1 MSIPIRL
8 EVGWSKD
15 LEDLTH
21 PDTGSS
27 ITFKRTL
34 YPDDPLFNTFLSCM
48 VPEDPA
54 SLLSLWLTVAPSQ
67 PDLKD
72 TRTTDT
78 QLVQNGFLAIGMRKS
93 SSSTSSNPKKART
106 KAPKNSS
113 PSNRST
119 TSVTPLNTAS
129 ESQAP
134 LSNATLKLLSSAATS
149 IPLTGGSQSLSSSEE
164 LSSDELRTTIPLSPT
179 PPQEKLSSPKKVLS
193 RTDTHSR
200 LLSTQEDLIA

>member
-34 YPDDPLFNTFLSCM
+34 YPDDPLFNTFLSSM
-48 VPEDPA
+48 VPEDPE
-54 SLLSLWLTVAPSQ
+54 SLLSLWLTAAPSQ
-67 PDLKD
+67 PNLKD
-72 TRTTDT
+72 THTTDT

-93 SSSTSSNPKKART
+93 SSSMNSNPKKART
-106 KAPKNSS
+106 KAPKSS
-113 PSNRST
+113 SASKPST
-119 TSVTPLNTAS
+119 TSVTPLNTES
-129 ESQAP
+129 ESQVP

-164 LSSDELRTTIPLSPT
+164 LSKDELRTTIPLPQT
-179 PPQEKLSSPKKVLS
+179 PPQEKSSSHKKALQ
-193 RTDTHSR
+193 RTDTLSPH
-200 LLSTQEDLIA
+200 LSTQEDSIA